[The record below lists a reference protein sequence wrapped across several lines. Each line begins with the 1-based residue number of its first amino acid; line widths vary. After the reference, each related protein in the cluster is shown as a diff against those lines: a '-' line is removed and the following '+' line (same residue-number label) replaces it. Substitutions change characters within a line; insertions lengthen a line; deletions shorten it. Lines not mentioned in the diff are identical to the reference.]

1 MEIIIAVVV
10 IGLIGYWA
18 YTNFNKQKPNGS
30 HVLDTLTKPAESAPY
45 KVPEP
50 SAEVKF
56 VAEMSYAIHD
66 TDKPV
71 VTPAKKP
78 PAKRGPAVKKTAA
91 PQAPVAKPK
100 APARPR
106 TKKAPAK

>member
-1 MEIIIAVVV
+1 MEIIIAVIV

-18 YTNFNKQKPNGS
+18 YTNFNKQNPDGS
-30 HVLDTLTKPAESAPY
+30 HTLDNLTKPVESAPY

-56 VAEMSYAIHD
+56 VAEMFDAIHD

-71 VTPAKKP
+71 VTPAKR
-78 PAKRGPAVKKTAA
+78 APAVKK
-91 PQAPVAKPK
+91 
-100 APARPR
+100 PR
-106 TKKAPAK
+106 APAKPRAKKPPTT

>member
-1 MEIIIAVVV
+1 MEIIIAVIV

-18 YTNFNKQKPNGS
+18 YTNFNKQNPDGS
-30 HVLDTLTKPAESAPY
+30 HTLDNLTKPVESAPY

-56 VAEMSYAIHD
+56 VAEMFDAIHD

-71 VTPAKKP
+71 VTPAKQP
-78 PAKRGPAVKKTAA
+78 PAKRAPAVKK
-91 PQAPVAKPK
+91 
-100 APARPR
+100 PR
-106 TKKAPAK
+106 APAKPRAKKPPTT

>member
-1 MEIIIAVVV
+1 MEIIIAVIV

-18 YTNFNKQKPNGS
+18 YTNFNKQNPDGS
-30 HVLDTLTKPAESAPY
+30 HTLDNLTKPVESAPY

-56 VAEMSYAIHD
+56 VAEMFDAIHD

-71 VTPAKKP
+71 VTPAKQP
-78 PAKRGPAVKKTAA
+78 PAKRAPAVKK
-91 PQAPVAKPK
+91 
-100 APARPR
+100 PR
-106 TKKAPAK
+106 APAKPRAKKTPAQ

>member
-1 MEIIIAVVV
+1 MEIVLVV
-10 IGLIGYWA
+10 IVFGLLGYWA
-18 YTNFNKQKPNGS
+18 YTNFTKEKSNEP
-30 HVLDTLTKPAESAPY
+30 HPLDMFTKPAESAPY